1 MKHKWKKTTT
11 TTFALNMFSKQWKKM
26 TFKITWVK
34 LNKKKKIFNKKNQL
48 LVNIKQDALTM
59 HSSGLMSSD

>member
-1 MKHKWKKTTT
+1 LKHKWKKTTT

>member
-48 LVNIKQDALTM
+48 LVNIKQDALKM